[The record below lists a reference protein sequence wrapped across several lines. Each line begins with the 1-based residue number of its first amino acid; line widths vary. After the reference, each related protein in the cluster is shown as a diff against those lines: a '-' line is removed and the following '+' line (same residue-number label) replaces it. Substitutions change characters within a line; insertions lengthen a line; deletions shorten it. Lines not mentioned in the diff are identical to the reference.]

1 MRKIL
6 STLVTFVFLCGFL
19 PQASSA
25 SYVVSPKSFLI
36 PGQSVQGFF
45 DSGSQVAIGRVYNYK
60 LIALGGTLT
69 TKQPNYKWELLNV
82 DGQAMPDLRIDP
94 KTGVVYGAGPTIT
107 AGSHK
112 VWVKVTDAAKRSIKF
127 WFLLEL
133 PQCNSAK
140 GPLDEGYSPC
150 PEISFTAFNTN
161 RTGYFKPGKKGVEF
175 NMALGAV
182 AGVSPYRFV
191 QSSGKLPAGLRLNPT
206 LGIIS
211 GTPKQSG
218 KFPIE
223 WKLIDSNGNTS
234 PVAGTL
240 IINK

>member
-1 MRKIL
+1 MRKVLLIL
-6 STLVTFVFLCGFL
+6 AALLFLCGVL

-45 DSGSQVAIGRVYNYK
+45 DSGSQVAIGRVFNYK
-60 LIALGGTLT
+60 LVALGGTLT
-69 TKQPNYKWELLNV
+69 SKQPNYKWELLDV
-82 DGQAMPDLRIDP
+82 DGRSMPDLRIDA
-94 KTGVVYGAGPTIT
+94 KTGVVYGAGPTIK

-112 VWVKVTDAAKRSIKF
+112 VWVKVSDATRRSIKF

-133 PQCNSAK
+133 PQCNSSK
-140 GPLDEGYSPC
+140 GPLDDGFSPC
-150 PEISFTAFNTN
+150 PEISFSAFNTN
-161 RTGYFKPGKKGVEF
+161 RTSYFKPGKKGVEF

-191 QSSGKLPAGLRLNPT
+191 QTAGKLPSGLRLNPT
-206 LGIIS
+206 LGVIS

-223 WKLIDSNGNTS
+223 WKLIDSNGNSS

-240 IINK
+240 VIN